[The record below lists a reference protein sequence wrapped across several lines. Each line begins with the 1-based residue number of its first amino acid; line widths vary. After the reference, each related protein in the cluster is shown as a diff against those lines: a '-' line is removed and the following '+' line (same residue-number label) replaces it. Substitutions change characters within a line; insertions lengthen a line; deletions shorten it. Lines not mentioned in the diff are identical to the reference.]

1 MHPPLRILVAL
12 LLTVGTA
19 GGSWWAGYRSAWFRY
34 ETLRIVGNAHL
45 SESAVRHLASLEVGA
60 PLASLDLDQA
70 AAHLAA
76 HPWVADVS
84 VRRVFPNTVQV
95 QLREREVRAV
105 LAAGGVW
112 LVDRDGTVFHR
123 AEAGQLDHPWITGLP
138 DDLVQR
144 EPALAQRI
152 VQDALGCLDAAERV
166 ANLSSDRISEVR
178 FDVRAGYTLAL
189 PNGGEILLGFRPPEE
204 PLGQLMVLAKNG
216 VSPDQRPL
224 RIDLGTRTQA
234 VVTPLDPPRL

>member
-1 MHPPLRILVAL
+1 MQPPLRILVAL

-45 SESAVRHLASLEVGA
+45 SEAAVRHLASLEVGA

-95 QLREREVRAV
+95 QVREREVRAV

-138 DDLVQR
+138 DDLLKR

-152 VQDALGCLDAAERV
+152 VQDALGCLDAAERI
-166 ANLSSDRISEVR
+166 ANLSSDRIS
-178 FDVRAGYTLAL
+178 
-189 PNGGEILLGFRPPEE
+189 
-204 PLGQLMVLAKNG
+204 
-216 VSPDQRPL
+216 
-224 RIDLGTRTQA
+224 
-234 VVTPLDPPRL
+234 

>member
-1 MHPPLRILVAL
+1 MQRPLRILVAL
-12 LLTVGTA
+12 VLVVGMTVG
-19 GGSWWAGYRSAWFRY
+19 GWWATYSAGWFRLK
-34 ETLRIVGNAHL
+34 TLRIVGNAHL
-45 SESAVRHLASLEVGA
+45 SEAAVRHLASLEVGA
-60 PLASLDLDQA
+60 PLASLDLEKA
-70 AAHLAA
+70 EANLAA
-76 HPWVADVS
+76 YPWVAEVS
-84 VRRVFPNTVQV
+84 LRRVFPDTVQV

-123 AEAGQLDHPWITGLP
+123 AMAGQLDHPWITGIP
-138 DDLVQR
+138 DELVTK

-152 VQDALGCLDAAERV
+152 LHDALACLDAAERV

-178 FDVRAGYTLAL
+178 FDARAGYTLAL

-204 PLGQLMVLAKNG
+204 PLSQLMVLAKNG
-216 VSPDQRPL
+216 VSTDQRPL